1 MDIKLPINLLNS
13 SALNKLVEN
22 PLTLKV
28 GQKLDAT
35 VISSLLKTE
44 ITTIALKLANNTITV
59 QSNQPI
65 KLMPGQD
72 LQIQVTK
79 IAPALEF
86 AIILSSPDQNRQ
98 SIAPDLRLK
107 LITPST
113 EQPKTASLAESALPV
128 KLPLAA
134 KIIALT
140 DTKIQL
146 QVFTGTESSLK
157 SQQPAEPAV
166 NKPSIIINIDRAQ
179 VQTPTPPANNPS
191 PLAKI
196 TSTDITTEFK
206 IGQPVILEINS
217 KGTTPAYRITVAP
230 PLTTEE
236 KVIEFI
242 KQFLP
247 KHESSPVLL
256 NQLMNELP
264 QLLKTSTVPEAL
276 QQIAAKLLQ
285 NLPPRQQLNDSSGLK
300 QATVNSGLFLEAQ
313 LSELK
318 ETTPGVT
325 IDQDFKA
332 DLLKLVDVIKKEVAN
347 TEQSESQNQD
357 LGSLK
362 NLQQKTE
369 NSIAKIIL
377 DQLTSLPKEDSPKQ
391 LWMFDIPFVDRGQ
404 ADTVSIQITKDQ
416 ENNPSSENDKDKWS
430 VTLTMNPPGLGS
442 IQCQLSYQH
451 ETINTYFRSQQAQ
464 TTELISDHVDHLK
477 CQFEDAGLKS
487 GIINVLDGLQT
498 IKAAYQTDKNMLFDE
513 KA

>member
-13 SALNKLVEN
+13 SALNKLIEN
-22 PLTLKV
+22 PLALKV

-44 ITTIALKLANNTITV
+44 ITTIALKLANNTLTV

-79 IAPALEF
+79 IAPSLEF
-86 AIILSSPDQNRQ
+86 AIILSLPDLKRQ

-107 LITPST
+107 QITPST
-113 EQPKTASLAESALPV
+113 SHPKTESPAESDLPV

-140 DTKIQL
+140 DSKIQL
-146 QVFTGTESSLK
+146 QVFIGTESSLK
-157 SQQPAEPAV
+157 PQQSAEPAV
-166 NKPSIIINIDRAQ
+166 NKPSVMITIDRSQ
-179 VQTPTPPANNPS
+179 LQMPKTPANNNPS
-191 PLAKI
+191 PLTKI
-196 TSTDITTEFK
+196 TPTDITSEFK
-206 IGQPVILEINS
+206 IGQAVILEISS
-217 KGTTPAYRITVAP
+217 KRTTPAYRISVVAP
-230 PLTTEE
+230 QTTEDQ
-236 KVIEFI
+236 VTEFI

-256 NQLMNELP
+256 NQLMKELP

-276 QQIAAKLLQ
+276 QQIAAKILQ
-285 NLPPRQQLNDSSGLK
+285 NLTPRQQLNDSSGLK
-300 QATVNSGLFLEAQ
+300 QATVNTGLFLEAK
-313 LSELK
+313 LSALK
-318 ETTPGVT
+318 EAPGVT

-347 TEQSESQNQD
+347 TGQSESQNQD
-357 LGSLK
+357 LGALK

-369 NSIAKIIL
+369 NIIAKIIL
-377 DQLTSLPKEDSPKQ
+377 DQLTSLPKEDTPKQ
-391 LWMFDIPFVDRGQ
+391 QWIFDIPFVDRGQ
-404 ADTVSIQITKDQ
+404 ADTVSLQITKDQ
-416 ENNPSSENDKDKWS
+416 ENNPSSENEKDKWS

-442 IQCQLSYQH
+442 IQCRLSYQN
-451 ETINTYFRSQQAQ
+451 ETINTYFRSQQTQ
-464 TTELISDHVDHLK
+464 TTELINDHVDHLK
-477 CQFEDAGLKS
+477 RQFEEAGLKP

>member
-22 PLTLKV
+22 PLALKV

-44 ITTIALKLANNTITV
+44 ITTIALKLTNNTVTV

-86 AIILSSPDQNRQ
+86 AIILSSPDLKRQ

-113 EQPKTASLAESALPV
+113 GQPKTESPAESALPV

-140 DTKIQL
+140 DSKIQL
-146 QVFTGTESSLK
+146 QVFSDTESSLK
-157 SQQPAEPAV
+157 PQQSAEPAV
-166 NKPSIIINIDRAQ
+166 NKPSVLITIDRSQ
-179 VQTPTPPANNPS
+179 LQTPKTPANNPS
-191 PLAKI
+191 PLTQI
-196 TSTDITTEFK
+196 TPTDITSEFK
-206 IGQPVILEINS
+206 IGQPVILEIS
-217 KGTTPAYRITVAP
+217 PKGTTPAYRISVVAP
-230 PLTTEE
+230 PQTTEE
-236 KVIEFI
+236 KVTEFV
-242 KQFLP
+242 KQYLP

-256 NQLMNELP
+256 NQLMKELP

-276 QQIAAKLLQ
+276 QQIADKILQ
-285 NLPPRQQLNDSSGLK
+285 NLTPRQQLNDSSGLK
-300 QATVNSGLFLEAQ
+300 QATVNTGLFLEAK

-318 ETTPGVT
+318 EAPGVT

-347 TEQSESQNQD
+347 TGQSESQNQD
-357 LGSLK
+357 LGALK

-377 DQLTSLPKEDSPKQ
+377 DQLTSLPKEDTPKQ
-391 LWMFDIPFVDRGQ
+391 LWIIDIPFVDRGQ

-416 ENNPSSENDKDKWS
+416 ENNQSSENDKDKWS

-442 IQCQLSYQH
+442 IQCQLSYQN
-451 ETINTYFRSQQAQ
+451 ETINTCFRSQQPQ

-477 CQFEDAGLKS
+477 RQFEDAGLKP
-487 GIINVLDGLQT
+487 GVINIQQGLQPA
-498 IKAAYQTDKNMLFDE
+498 KSVYQIAGNTLFDE
-513 KA
+513 QA